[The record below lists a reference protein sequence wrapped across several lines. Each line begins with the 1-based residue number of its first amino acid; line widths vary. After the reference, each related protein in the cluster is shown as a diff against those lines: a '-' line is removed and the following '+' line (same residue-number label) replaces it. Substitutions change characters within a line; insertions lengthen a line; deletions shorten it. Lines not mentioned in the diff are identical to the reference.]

1 MADSTEEAI
10 WKLHSRGWDF
20 VLGTRLSVDSQA
32 LANMFSFCSM
42 LLKLISSE
50 KICDLPILLK

>member
-10 WKLHSRGWDF
+10 WKLHPRGWDF

-32 LANMFSFCSM
+32 LANMVF
-42 LLKLISSE
+42 
-50 KICDLPILLK
+50 ILQHAFKTNQL